1 MQPIASVINGACHAS
16 LRCIVGETPLMFV
29 DFHNYR
35 RLLRGALRGNDFSAR
50 YVALLSVLLAG
61 VVVPATALNAA
72 LMKLDSM
79 VYPRVKQHPMQSPV
93 FIVANPRSGTT
104 YLHRLMALDEER
116 FTAMR
121 LWHTMFPSVSAH
133 RGLRAIWRAD
143 QTFGAPLTRMMR
155 RLERVAFGGWDGV
168 HDMGFE
174 RTEEDESF
182 FVMMNVSASAMLTY
196 IVPQAFERLGIFD
209 NMPAE
214 WRARVMD
221 NYDTFV
227 RSYLYAGDDRRTY
240 LCKNVFS
247 SGRVRSL
254 REQYPDARFIQI
266 VRHPYEAIPS
276 FCSMFSMP
284 WRLLRPE
291 IAPDSDTTR
300 TWARIATSF
309 YRHLHAVQAELP
321 PERFIS
327 VRYDDLMRWP
337 VETVE
342 SVYQRFGLLMTR
354 ELRERLQQEVMHRS
368 AFESRHTYSL
378 ETFGLSAVQIQEE
391 LGDIFDAYGFSREY
405 SDLHSAA
412 Q

>member
-1 MQPIASVINGACHAS
+1 
-16 LRCIVGETPLMFV
+16 MFV
-29 DFHNYR
+29 DFQNYR
-35 RLLRGALRGNDFSAR
+35 RLVRGALRRQDFSAR
-50 YVALLSVLLAG
+50 YVALLSAIMAG
-61 VVVPATALNAA
+61 AVVPATVLNAS
-72 LMKLDSM
+72 LMSLDA
-79 VYPRVKQHPMQSPV
+79 VLYPGVKQHPMSAPV

-104 YLHRLMALDEER
+104 YLHRLMAMDEER
-116 FTAMR
+116 FATMR
-121 LWHTMFPSVSAH
+121 LWQTMFPSVSAH
-133 RGLRAIWRAD
+133 RGLRAIWTMD
-143 QTFGAPLTRMMR
+143 QKLGAPLTRIVKR
-155 RLERVAFGGWDGV
+155 VERMAFGGWEGV

-182 FVMMNVSASAMLTY
+182 FFMMGVTASLMLTH
-196 IVPQAFERLGIFD
+196 IMPQEFERLGIFD
-209 NMPAE
+209 DMPAD
-214 WRARVMD
+214 WRATVMD

-254 REQYPDARFIQI
+254 HEQYPDARFVHI

-309 YRHLHAVQAELP
+309 YRHLHELQAELP
-321 PERFIS
+321 PEQFIS
-327 VRYDDLMRWP
+327 IRYDELMRRP

-354 ELRERLQQEVMHRS
+354 ELRERLQHEVTRRS

-378 ETFGLSAVQIQEE
+378 ETFGLSAAHIQEE
-391 LGDIFDAYGFSREY
+391 LSDIFDAYGFSREY

>member
-1 MQPIASVINGACHAS
+1 
-16 LRCIVGETPLMFV
+16 MFV
-29 DFHNYR
+29 DFQNYR
-35 RLLRGALRGNDFSAR
+35 RLVRGALRRQDFSAR
-50 YVALLSVLLAG
+50 YVALLSAVMAG
-61 VVVPATALNAA
+61 AVVPATVLNAS
-72 LMKLDSM
+72 LMSLDA
-79 VYPRVKQHPMQSPV
+79 VLYPGVKQHPMSAPV

-104 YLHRLMALDEER
+104 YLHRLMAMDEER
-116 FTAMR
+116 FATMR
-121 LWHTMFPSVSAH
+121 LWQTMFPSVSAH
-133 RGLRAIWRAD
+133 RGLRAIWNMD
-143 QTFGAPLTRMMR
+143 QKVGAPLTRIVKR
-155 RLERVAFGGWDGV
+155 VERMVFGGWEGV

-182 FVMMNVSASAMLTY
+182 FFMMGVSASLMLTH
-196 IVPQAFERLGIFD
+196 IMPQEFERLGIFD
-209 NMPAE
+209 DMPAD
-214 WRARVMD
+214 WRSTVMD

-254 REQYPDARFIQI
+254 HEQYPDARFVHI

-284 WRLLRPE
+284 WRLLRPD

-300 TWARIATSF
+300 TWARIATAF
-309 YRHLHAVQAELP
+309 YRHLHELQAELP
-321 PERFIS
+321 PEQFIS
-327 VRYDDLMRWP
+327 IRYDELMRRP

-354 ELRERLQQEVMHRS
+354 ELRERLQHEVTRRS

-378 ETFGLSAVQIQEE
+378 ETFGLSAAHIQEE
-391 LGDIFDAYGFSREY
+391 LSDIFDAHGFSREY

>member
-1 MQPIASVINGACHAS
+1 MRACA
-16 LRCIVGETPLMFV
+16 IVGETPLMFV

-35 RLLRGALRGNDFSAR
+35 RLVRGALRRSDFSAR
-50 YVALLSVLLAG
+50 YVALLSVLMAG
-61 VVVPATALNAA
+61 VVVPATAFNAA
-72 LMKLDSM
+72 LMALDSV
-79 VYPRVKQHPMQSPV
+79 VYPRVKQHPMQAPV

-104 YLHRLMALDEER
+104 YLHRLMAMDDER

-133 RGLRAIWRAD
+133 RGVRAIWKID
-143 QTFGAPLTRMMR
+143 QKVGAPLTRV
-155 RLERVAFGGWDGV
+155 LKYVERMVFGGWDGV

-182 FVMMNVSASAMLTY
+182 FFMMNVSASVMLTY
-196 IVPQAFERLGIFD
+196 IMPQEFERLGVFD
-209 NMPAE
+209 DLAAD

-254 REQYPDARFIQI
+254 HEQYPDARFVHI

-284 WRLLRPE
+284 WRLLRPD
-291 IAPDSDTTR
+291 IQPDSDTTR

-309 YRHLHAVQAELP
+309 YRHLHEVRAELP
-321 PERFIS
+321 PEKFIS
-327 VRYDDLMRWP
+327 IRYDDLLRRP

-354 ELRERLQQEVMHRS
+354 ELRERLHQEVARRS
-368 AFESRHTYSL
+368 GFESRHTYSL
-378 ETFGLSAVQIQEE
+378 ETFGLSAAQIQEE

>member
-1 MQPIASVINGACHAS
+1 
-16 LRCIVGETPLMFV
+16 MFV
-29 DFHNYR
+29 DLENYR
-35 RLLRGALRGNDFSAR
+35 RLVRGVLDPTDFSLR
-50 YVALLSVLLAG
+50 YAALLSLAMAG
-61 VVVPATALNAA
+61 AIAPATALNAA
-72 LMKLDSM
+72 LMKLDS
-79 VYPRVKQHPMQSPV
+79 VLYPRVKDFPMSAPI

-104 YLHRLMALDEER
+104 YLHRLMAMDEER
-116 FTAMR
+116 FATMR
-121 LWHTMFPSVSAH
+121 LWQTMFPSVSAL
-133 RGLRAIWRAD
+133 RGIRSIWKLD
-143 QTFGAPLTRMMR
+143 QTLGGLLTRAMKR
-155 RLERVAFGGWDGV
+155 VERLAFGGWDGV

-182 FVMMNVSASAMLTY
+182 FFMMNVSASVMLTY
-196 IVPQAFERLGIFD
+196 ILPHEFERLGLFD
-209 NMPAE
+209 DMPAD

-227 RSYLYAGDDRRTY
+227 RSYLYAGDERRTY
-240 LCKNVFS
+240 LSKNVFS

-254 REQYPDARFIQI
+254 REQYPDARFIHI

-284 WRLLRPE
+284 WRLLRPD
-291 IAPDSDTTR
+291 IPADSATTR

-309 YRHLHAVQAELP
+309 YRHLHEVRAEMP

-327 VRYDDLMRWP
+327 IRYDELVARP
-337 VETVE
+337 AETVE
-342 SVYQRFGLLMTR
+342 SIYQRFGLLMTLD
-354 ELRERLQQEVMHRS
+354 LRERLQQEVARRN

-391 LGDIFDAYGFSREY
+391 LSDIFDEYGFSREY
-405 SDLHSAA
+405 ADLNSAA

>member
-1 MQPIASVINGACHAS
+1 
-16 LRCIVGETPLMFV
+16 MFV
-29 DFHNYR
+29 DFQNYR
-35 RLLRGALRGNDFSAR
+35 RLVRGALRRQDFSAR
-50 YVALLSVLLAG
+50 YVALLSAVMAG
-61 VVVPATALNAA
+61 AVVPATVLNAS
-72 LMKLDSM
+72 LMSLDA
-79 VYPRVKQHPMQSPV
+79 VLYPGVKQHPMSAPV

-104 YLHRLMALDEER
+104 YLHRLMAMDEER
-116 FTAMR
+116 FATMR
-121 LWHTMFPSVSAH
+121 LWQTMFPSVSAH
-133 RGLRAIWRAD
+133 RGLRAIWNMD
-143 QTFGAPLTRMMR
+143 QKVGAPLTRIVKR
-155 RLERVAFGGWDGV
+155 VERMVFGGWEGV

-182 FVMMNVSASAMLTY
+182 FFMMGVSASLMLTH
-196 IVPQAFERLGIFD
+196 IMPQEFERLGIFD
-209 NMPAE
+209 DMPAD
-214 WRARVMD
+214 WRSTVMD

-254 REQYPDARFIQI
+254 HEQYPDARFVHI

-284 WRLLRPE
+284 WRLLRPD
-291 IAPDSDTTR
+291 IAPDSNTTR
-300 TWARIATSF
+300 TWARIATAF
-309 YRHLHAVQAELP
+309 YRHLHELQAELP
-321 PERFIS
+321 PEQFIS
-327 VRYDDLMRWP
+327 IRYDELMRRP

-354 ELRERLQQEVMHRS
+354 ELRERLQHEVTRRS

-378 ETFGLSAVQIQEE
+378 ETFGLSAAHIQEE
-391 LGDIFDAYGFSREY
+391 LSDIFDAHGFSREY

>member
-1 MQPIASVINGACHAS
+1 MRACAV
-16 LRCIVGETPLMFV
+16 VGETPLMFV
-29 DFHNYR
+29 DFQNYR
-35 RLLRGALRGNDFSAR
+35 RLVRGALRRQDFSAR
-50 YVALLSVLLAG
+50 YVALLSAVMGGA
-61 VVVPATALNAA
+61 VVPATVLNAS
-72 LMKLDSM
+72 LMSLDA
-79 VYPRVKQHPMQSPV
+79 VLYPGVKQHPMSAPV

-104 YLHRLMALDEER
+104 YLHRLMAMDEER
-116 FTAMR
+116 FATMR
-121 LWHTMFPSVSAH
+121 LWQTMFPSVSAH
-133 RGLRAIWRAD
+133 RGLRAIWNVD
-143 QTFGAPLTRMMR
+143 QKVGAPLTRIVKR
-155 RLERVAFGGWDGV
+155 VERMVFGGWEGV

-182 FVMMNVSASAMLTY
+182 FFMMGVTASLMLTH
-196 IVPQAFERLGIFD
+196 IMPQEFERLGIFD
-209 NMPAE
+209 DMPAD
-214 WRARVMD
+214 WRATVMD

-254 REQYPDARFIQI
+254 YEQYPDARFVHI

-291 IAPDSDTTR
+291 IAPDSETTR

-309 YRHLHAVQAELP
+309 YRHLHELQAELP
-321 PERFIS
+321 PEQFIS
-327 VRYDDLMRWP
+327 IRYDELMRRP

-354 ELRERLQQEVMHRS
+354 ELRERLQHEVTLRS

-378 ETFGLSAVQIQEE
+378 ETFGLSAAHIQEE
-391 LGDIFDAYGFSREY
+391 LSDIFDAYGFSREY

>member
-1 MQPIASVINGACHAS
+1 MRACAV
-16 LRCIVGETPLMFV
+16 VGETPLMFV
-29 DFHNYR
+29 DFQNYR
-35 RLLRGALRGNDFSAR
+35 RLVRGALRRQDFSAR
-50 YVALLSVLLAG
+50 YVALLSAVMAG
-61 VVVPATALNAA
+61 AVVPATVLNAS
-72 LMKLDSM
+72 LMSLDA
-79 VYPRVKQHPMQSPV
+79 VLYPGVKQHPMSAPV

-104 YLHRLMALDEER
+104 YLHRLMAMDEER
-116 FTAMR
+116 FATMR
-121 LWHTMFPSVSAH
+121 LWQTMFPSVSAH
-133 RGLRAIWRAD
+133 RGLRAIWNVD
-143 QTFGAPLTRMMR
+143 QKVGAPLTRIVKFV
-155 RLERVAFGGWDGV
+155 ERMVFGGWEGV

-182 FVMMNVSASAMLTY
+182 FFMMGVTASLMLTH
-196 IVPQAFERLGIFD
+196 IMPQEFERLGIFD
-209 NMPAE
+209 DMPAG
-214 WRARVMD
+214 WRATVMD

-254 REQYPDARFIQI
+254 YEQYPDARFVHI

-284 WRLLRPE
+284 WRLLRPD
-291 IAPDSDTTR
+291 IQPDSDTTR

-309 YRHLHAVQAELP
+309 YRHLHELQAELP
-321 PERFIS
+321 PEQFIS
-327 VRYDDLMRWP
+327 IRYDELMRRP

-354 ELRERLQQEVMHRS
+354 ELRERLQHEVTLRS

-378 ETFGLSAVQIQEE
+378 ETFGLSAAHIQEE
-391 LGDIFDAYGFSREY
+391 LSDIFDAYGFSREY

>member
-1 MQPIASVINGACHAS
+1 MAGA
-16 LRCIVGETPLMFV
+16 
-29 DFHNYR
+29 
-35 RLLRGALRGNDFSAR
+35 
-50 YVALLSVLLAG
+50 
-61 VVVPATALNAA
+61 VVPATVLNAS
-72 LMKLDSM
+72 LMSLDA
-79 VYPRVKQHPMQSPV
+79 VLYPGVKQHPMSAPV

-104 YLHRLMALDEER
+104 YLHRLMAMDEER
-116 FTAMR
+116 FATMR
-121 LWHTMFPSVSAH
+121 LWQTMFPSVSAH
-133 RGLRAIWRAD
+133 RGLRAIWNVD
-143 QTFGAPLTRMMR
+143 QKLGAPLTRIVKR
-155 RLERVAFGGWDGV
+155 VERMAFGGWEGV

-182 FVMMNVSASAMLTY
+182 FFMMGVTASLMLTH
-196 IVPQAFERLGIFD
+196 IMPQEFERLGIFD
-209 NMPAE
+209 DMPAD
-214 WRARVMD
+214 WRSTVMD

-254 REQYPDARFIQI
+254 HEQYPDARFVHI

-300 TWARIATSF
+300 TWARIATAF
-309 YRHLHAVQAELP
+309 YRHLHELQAELP
-321 PERFIS
+321 PEQFIS
-327 VRYDDLMRWP
+327 IRYDELMRRP

-354 ELRERLQQEVMHRS
+354 ELRERLQHEVTRRS

-378 ETFGLSAVQIQEE
+378 ETFGLSAAHIQEE
-391 LGDIFDAYGFSREY
+391 LSDIFDAHGFSREY